1 MTFRRFGLMFFYL
14 TIFNFSIAQSSRTLS
29 SISSSYNQVFYNFSE
44 YYKTKY
50 NAGFGL
56 LYSEN
61 YKKFRFSIGFNF
73 SSKRYLTSEK
83 TESLPS
89 FYKQFSIPVYGFP
102 VSLTYFI
109 FNDSKNHFGLN
120 FGLSMNKTRNYK
132 YVEFNEEFE
141 VVKKYYSE
149 SGLGFS
155 TSFGF
160 LYRYFAND
168 NLCVIFSPMVSLT
181 QKSENESSIK
191 TSPLFESPISKPT
204 IFFNIGLEY
213 FFKKSFVSQ
222 LLNQNKPP
230 SL

>member
-1 MTFRRFGLMFFYL
+1 
-14 TIFNFSIAQSSRTLS
+14 
-29 SISSSYNQVFYNFSE
+29 
-44 YYKTKY
+44 
-50 NAGFGL
+50 
-56 LYSEN
+56 
-61 YKKFRFSIGFNF
+61 
-73 SSKRYLTSEK
+73 
-83 TESLPS
+83 
-89 FYKQFSIPVYGFP
+89 
-102 VSLTYFI
+102 
-109 FNDSKNHFGLN
+109 
-120 FGLSMNKTRNYK
+120 MNKTRNYK